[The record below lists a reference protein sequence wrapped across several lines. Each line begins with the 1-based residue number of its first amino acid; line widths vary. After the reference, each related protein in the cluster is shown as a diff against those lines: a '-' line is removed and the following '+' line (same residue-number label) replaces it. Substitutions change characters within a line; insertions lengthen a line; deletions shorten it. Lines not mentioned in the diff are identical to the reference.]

1 MENKIKIAEQRIE
14 EAQERAKYFQ
24 EQYAMTG
31 DKMYKE
37 MCEDEIE
44 RVTKIIEVIVK
55 AKVKA
60 AKA

>member
-1 MENKIKIAEQRIE
+1 MENKIKIAEKRIE

-24 EQYAMTG
+24 EKYAMTG
-31 DKMYKE
+31 DKLYKE

-44 RVTKIIEVIVK
+44 RVTMLVEAIVK

>member
-1 MENKIKIAEQRIE
+1 MKNKIKIAEKRIQ

-24 EQYAMTG
+24 EMYAMTG
-31 DKMYKE
+31 DKLYKE

-44 RVTKIIEVIVK
+44 RVTMIIEAIVK

-60 AKA
+60 VKA